1 VAGVDEAGRGA
12 WAGPI
17 VAAAVMLPVDPDERR
32 ALSHAF
38 SRQGIVVN
46 DSKKTP
52 VHEREIILDI
62 LGEYRVRHAVAIYTV
77 DEIDSRGIGFI
88 NAIALRDA
96 ALNLE
101 LQPEFVLSDAFRLPE
116 YAGGQLALIKGD
128 CRSRSIALAS
138 TVAKVTRDRL
148 MVEFDR
154 LHPGY
159 GFARHKGYGTA
170 EHRRALEGLGPCAQ
184 HRRSFA
190 PIRLLLG
197 ADGGC

>member
-1 VAGVDEAGRGA
+1 
-12 WAGPI
+12 
-17 VAAAVMLPVDPDERR
+17 
-32 ALSHAF
+32 
-38 SRQGIVVN
+38 
-46 DSKKTP
+46 
-52 VHEREIILDI
+52 
-62 LGEYRVRHAVAIYTV
+62 V